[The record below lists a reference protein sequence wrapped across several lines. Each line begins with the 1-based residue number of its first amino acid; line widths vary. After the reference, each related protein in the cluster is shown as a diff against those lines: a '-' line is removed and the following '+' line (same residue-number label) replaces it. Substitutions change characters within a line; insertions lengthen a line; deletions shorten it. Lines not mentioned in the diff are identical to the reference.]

1 VLLVYL
7 QGSKS
12 LIAERLTA
20 RKGHF
25 MPPTLLD
32 SQFATL
38 EEPGADEHPIVAS
51 IAPQPEA
58 IIENVVRQLKER
70 TA

>member
-1 VLLVYL
+1 
-7 QGSKS
+7 
-12 LIAERLTA
+12 
-20 RKGHF
+20 

-38 EEPGADEHPIVAS
+38 EEPDADEPAIRVESVRPRDASPTIVMQDWAS
-51 IAPQPEA
+51 
-58 IIENVVRQLKER
+58 